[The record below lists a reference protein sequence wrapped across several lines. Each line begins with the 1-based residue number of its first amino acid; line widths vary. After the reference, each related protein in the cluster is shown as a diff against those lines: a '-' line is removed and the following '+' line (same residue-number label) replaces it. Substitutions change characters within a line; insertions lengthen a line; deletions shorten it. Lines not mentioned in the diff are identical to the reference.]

1 MTVFR
6 LATATVL
13 LAGLALP
20 VLAQG
25 TATPALAVP
34 GTGAVTRGMTAP
46 VAPTATLPVTVPA
59 QAVMPG
65 AVMPGAVTPGAM
77 TTRSMPTQASVT
89 PGAGD
94 ATMPRVAPV
103 ATPSVPHAEAGT
115 VEARPA
121 RTDATHAARTERRS
135 HHRFA
140 LATRMERT
148 RMSHGQ
154 PVAGDAAP
162 DATR

>member
-25 TATPALAVP
+25 TATPTPAVP
-34 GTGAVTRGMTAP
+34 GTGAVTRGTAAP
-46 VAPTATLPVTVPA
+46 VAPTATLPSATLPTAAMPA
-59 QAVMPG
+59 QVATAG
-65 AVMPGAVTPGAM
+65 AARTRA
-77 TTRSMPTQASVT
+77 TTTQAVVT

-94 ATMPRVAPV
+94 AGAARAAPI
-103 ATPSVPHAEAGT
+103 ATPSAPRADAGP
-115 VEARPA
+115 VEDRPG
-121 RTDATHAARTERRS
+121 RTDAARVERTERRS

-140 LATRMERT
+140 SETRMERT
-148 RMSHGQ
+148 RLLHGQ
-154 PVAGDAAP
+154 PVAGDAPP

>member
-25 TATPALAVP
+25 TATPIPTVP
-34 GTGAVTRGMTAP
+34 GIGAVTRGTAAP
-46 VAPTATLPVTVPA
+46 VAPTATLPTAATPA
-59 QAVMPG
+59 QA
-65 AVMPGAVTPGAM
+65 TPAQA
-77 TTRSMPTQASVT
+77 TTAGTAKTRATTTQAVVT

-94 ATMPRVAPV
+94 AGVARAAPV
-103 ATPSVPHAEAGT
+103 ATPSAPRADAGA
-115 VEARPA
+115 VEARPG
-121 RTDATHAARTERRS
+121 RTDAGRVERMERRS
-135 HHRFA
+135 HHR
-140 LATRMERT
+140 LASETRMERT
-148 RMSHGQ
+148 RLSHGQ
-154 PVAGDAAP
+154 PVAGDAAS

>member
-20 VLAQG
+20 VFAQG
-25 TATPALAVP
+25 TATPTPAVP
-34 GTGAVTRGMTAP
+34 GTGTVTRGMAAP
-46 VAPTATLPVTVPA
+46 VAPTATLPTAAMPTGVTTA
-59 QAVMPG
+59 GAARTRATTTQAV
-65 AVMPGAVTPGAM
+65 
-77 TTRSMPTQASVT
+77 VT

-94 ATMPRVAPV
+94 AGVVRAVPV
-103 ATPSVPHAEAGT
+103 ATPSVPHADTGA
-115 VEARPA
+115 VEARPG
-121 RTDATHAARTERRS
+121 RTDAVRVERTERRS

-140 LATRMERT
+140 LETRMERI
-148 RMSHGQ
+148 RLSHGQ
-154 PVAGDAAP
+154 PVAGDGAS

>member
-20 VLAQG
+20 VFAQG
-25 TATPALAVP
+25 TATPTPAVP
-34 GTGAVTRGMTAP
+34 GTGAVTRGTTAP
-46 VAPTATLPVTVPA
+46 VAPIPA
-59 QAVMPG
+59 
-65 AVMPGAVTPGAM
+65 
-77 TTRSMPTQASVT
+77 MPTQAMPTQATTAGAAKTRATTTQAVVT

-94 ATMPRVAPV
+94 AGLARAAPV
-103 ATPSVPHAEAGT
+103 ATPSVPHADAGA
-115 VEARPA
+115 VEARPG
-121 RTDATHAARTERRS
+121 RTDAVRVERTERRS

-140 LATRMERT
+140 SATRMERT
-148 RMSHGQ
+148 RLSHGQ
-154 PVAGDAAP
+154 PVAGDVAS

>member
-25 TATPALAVP
+25 TATPTPAVP
-34 GTGAVTRGMTAP
+34 GTAAVTRGTVAP
-46 VAPTATLPVTVPA
+46 VATLPAAAMPA
-59 QAVMPG
+59 QATTAG
-65 AVMPGAVTPGAM
+65 AAKTRA
-77 TTRSMPTQASVT
+77 TTTQAVVT

-94 ATMPRVAPV
+94 AVVARAAPV
-103 ATPSVPHAEAGT
+103 AAPSAPHADAGA
-115 VEARPA
+115 VEARPG
-121 RTDATHAARTERRS
+121 RTDAVRVERTERRS

-140 LATRMERT
+140 SEARMERT
-148 RMSHGQ
+148 RLSHGQ
-154 PVAGDAAP
+154 PVAGDAAS
-162 DATR
+162 DAVR